1 MHEVTAAPPS
11 IPVGSIKS
19 FGPFGPKYQV
29 GPALRP
35 LNDGDWMV
43 EVLLFET
50 GEKAEYRLSQ
60 LQDDPEAR

>member
-1 MHEVTAAPPS
+1 MHDVTTAPPS
-11 IPVGSIKS
+11 IPVGSIRS

-35 LNDGDWMV
+35 LHDGDWMV